1 LLSALCKRRENRLD
15 AGHPATYYLLMAAKV
30 DELIQGALD
39 LPVDQRISL
48 AHKILASIEPP
59 PTSEIESAWDEE
71 IKRRIGQYDA
81 GQSKGIPAE
90 EVFGEVERRL
100 KK

>member
-1 LLSALCKRRENRLD
+1 
-15 AGHPATYYLLMAAKV
+15 MAATV
-30 DELIQGALD
+30 DELIQEALD

-59 PTSEIESAWDEE
+59 PTSAIESAWDEE
-71 IKRRIGQYDA
+71 IRRRIARYDA

-90 EVFGEVERRL
+90 EVFAEVERRL
-100 KK
+100 TK